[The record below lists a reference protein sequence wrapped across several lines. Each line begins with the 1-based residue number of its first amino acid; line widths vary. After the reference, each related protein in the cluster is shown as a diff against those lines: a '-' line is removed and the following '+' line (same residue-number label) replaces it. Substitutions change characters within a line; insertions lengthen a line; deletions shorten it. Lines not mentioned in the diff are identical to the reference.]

1 MKTKLILLISI
12 VFLIACSEKE
22 NGNNARIVESEIQ
35 QEIQI
40 NMGDTLRID
49 LGNFGD
55 EEGAWIFE
63 APQFAKISKIYRELS
78 SSTMIYEYSPFD
90 HFIGRD
96 TVGLILNR
104 GSDGASQGINDTT
117 RICIITQ

>member
-22 NGNNARIVESEIQ
+22 NDNNAGIVESEIQ

-40 NMGDTLRID
+40 SEGDTLRID

-63 APQFAKISKIYRELS
+63 APHFAKLSKVYRKLS
-78 SSTMIYEYSPFD
+78 SSSIVYEYSPLDNFR
-90 HFIGRD
+90 GRD
-96 TVGLILNR
+96 RVGLILNR

>member
-22 NGNNARIVESEIQ
+22 NGNNAGIVESEIQ

-78 SSTMIYEYSPFD
+78 SSTMIYEYSPVD